1 MAENIL
7 PTRLL
12 LRYATYSQWMNSN
25 VILKKGEAAIAIFA
39 DAGQETS
46 LAPIGMKV
54 GDGQHYFYELP
65 WIQGVAADVYSWAK
79 QATKPTYTA
88 EEIQNLDTYIATH
101 GGGGGEGGT
110 SIAREYS
117 IVSGEDSKYYL
128 QYRDSG
134 DTEWTTDAS
143 SVIDLARLT
152 QIYNWIGDYYLT
164 EYISLADSINNRI
177 NTKLE
182 NLTLIDS
189 PQTNFYVSAVS
200 QTNGK
205 ISVSREEL
213 EFTKISGILSVGKG
227 GTGLTSIAENHILVG
242 NEANGFTTRAISNTI
257 QNDTTIPTGR
267 AVFDFVERRTE
278 GVQGAMH
285 YIGEANVLIDTGANS
300 VVDPRIQDYDFRY
313 AKPGDFIIYEQKEFV
328 WTGNRWRLLGDEG
341 SYAIKGAI
349 VNADI
354 SPDAAISVSKI
365 ANLSEIL
372 SSKVNIIE
380 GKQLSTNDYTNEE
393 KNKLLNIE
401 DGAER
406 NLIQHI
412 FVNDKEQI
420 PKTINGAERS
430 IALSIDVFDEA
441 HATKLDNIQD
451 YAQVNIIEHIFL
463 NGVEQRV
470 GVVNNLEKSVN
481 ILLNEFTS
489 AEKSKLAGIEAGA
502 QVNKIEE
509 LAING
514 NVYRPDANK
523 KIDISLDQAALNL
536 NVLAGARVPIG
547 NDAYEDIDIITINGE
562 KKLELSQVAKTGNIS
577 SLTQSSSEYI
587 TLYCG
592 TSTDVI

>member
-101 GGGGGEGGT
+101 SSGGGEGGT

-117 IVSGEDSKYYL
+117 IVAGENSKYYL

-341 SYAIKGAI
+341 SYAVKGAI

-481 ILLNEFTS
+481 IILNEFTS

-536 NVLAGARVPIG
+536 NVLAGARVHIG
-547 NDAYEDIDIITINGE
+547 NDTYEDIDVTTINGE

>member
-117 IVSGEDSKYYL
+117 IVAGENSKYYL

-242 NEANGFTTRAISNTI
+242 NDTNGFTTRAISNTI

-341 SYAIKGAI
+341 SYAVKGAI
-349 VNADI
+349 INADI

-420 PKTINGAERS
+420 PKTINGADRS

-547 NDAYEDIDIITINGE
+547 NDTYEDIDIITINGE

>member
-101 GGGGGEGGT
+101 GGGSGEGGT

-117 IVSGEDSKYYL
+117 LTVDNNHYYL
-128 QYRDSG
+128 QYRDSST
-134 DTEWTTDAS
+134 DPWTTDTSQA
-143 SVIDLARLT
+143 IDLTTLS
-152 QIYNWIGDYYLT
+152 QIYQWIGATTLTDYD
-164 EYISLADSINNRI
+164 SLGQRVGEQINYRLSQINYTDSV
-177 NTKLE
+177 
-182 NLTLIDS
+182 
-189 PQTNFYVSAVS
+189 TNGEVVTSVS
-200 QTNGK
+200 QTNGR
-205 ISVSREEL
+205 IAV
-213 EFTKISGILSVGKG
+213 TKSALSLTNLSGILPVNRG
-227 GTGLTSIAENHILVG
+227 GTGITSVG
-242 NEANGFTTRAISNTI
+242 NNEILIGNGTNLLSTRRVVSILG
-257 QNDTTIPTGR
+257 DDDTIPTSS
-267 AVFDFVERRTE
+267 AVRSYVDHVTE
-278 GVQGAMH
+278 GSANAMH
-285 YIGEANVLIDTGANS
+285 LIGEANVLIDTGNNS
-300 VVDPRIQDYDFRY
+300 AVDPRIDGYDFRNV
-313 AKPGDFIIYEQKEFV
+313 KRGDVILYDRKEFV
-328 WTGNRWRLLGDEG
+328 WTGQRWRLFGDEG
-341 SYAIKGAI
+341 SYAVKGEI
-349 VNADI
+349 VDNDI
-354 SPDAAISVSKI
+354 STDAAISISKI
-365 ANLSEIL
+365 ANLSDIL
-372 SSKVNIIE
+372 STKVNIIE

-393 KNKLLNIE
+393 KNKLENIE
-401 DGAER
+401 SGAER

-451 YAQVNIIEHIFL
+451 YAQVNVIEHIFL
-463 NGVEQRV
+463 NGVEQRI

-509 LAING
+509 LSING
-514 NVYRPDANK
+514 SVYRPDTNK

-536 NVLAGARVPIG
+536 NVLAGARVYIG
-547 NDAYEDIDIITINGE
+547 NDAYEDIDITTINGE

-577 SLTQSSSEYI
+577 SLTQFNSEYI